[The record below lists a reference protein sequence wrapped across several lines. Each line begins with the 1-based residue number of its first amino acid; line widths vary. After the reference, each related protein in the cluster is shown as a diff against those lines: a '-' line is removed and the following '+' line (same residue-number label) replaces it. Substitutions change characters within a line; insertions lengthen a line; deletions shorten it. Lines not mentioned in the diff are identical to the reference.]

1 MMKKTY
7 AALTMVLLCL
17 LPFLSACEDDVTSTY
32 NYMVVAAYYS
42 PNDPETEK
50 IARAIVA
57 YQTKKGLLDKPF
69 KESVKKEH
77 LTDQERE
84 ELDKKAGERAMI
96 RLSDMD
102 FARIVRDA
110 GITVSETQPT
120 VTIEYR
126 IGYPT
131 TDGGLISAHSLLL
144 QITPDRLK

>member
-1 MMKKTY
+1 MKKTY

-42 PNDPETEK
+42 PNDPVTEK

-77 LTDQERE
+77 LTEQERE
-84 ELDKKAGERAMI
+84 ELDKKAGERALM
-96 RLSDMD
+96 RLGDMD
-102 FARIVRDA
+102 FARIVREA

-120 VTIEYR
+120 MTIEYR
-126 IGYPT
+126 IGYPA
-131 TDGGLISAHSLLL
+131 TDGGLVGAHSLVL
-144 QITPDRLK
+144 QITPDRLR